1 MGVSEVASFSKG
13 LGRIRL
19 NSCETQSEWF
29 YDFHRGMEYR
39 MGSQAEP
46 DHGLL
51 VGAIVHLLS
60 LMEMDARDAE
70 ESESYVDA
78 NELWKVGA
86 YVCVLTV
93 ASLRGHEGFYLD
105 LAGMR
110 GHIEK
115 GRNGTI
121 PASIH
126 KNTVLTEEMCMDL
139 PHVTICLLGRFK
151 GETGVDHHLITVANE
166 TMSGLRPRWWLE
178 KLLEI
183 CEKEGRRE
191 GPAFATPDGVLASSP
206 GYDAMFRR
214 YLMIVQEETD
224 LIPDDQDVDAL
235 YSTFRTPRK
244 TVTTRIERAG
254 FGHQFVDQMNR
265 WRPLEKAQG
274 RAVRR
279 KMNAHY
285 AEALH
290 LMPTTWL
297 GSYVL

>member
-93 ASLRGHEGFYLD
+93 FKMFLYMFFKKS
-105 LAGMR
+105 
-110 GHIEK
+110 
-115 GRNGTI
+115 I
-121 PASIH
+121 PFLE
-126 KNTVLTEEMCMDL
+126 VL
-139 PHVTICLLGRFK
+139 GQRFL
-151 GETGVDHHLITVANE
+151 V
-166 TMSGLRPRWWLE
+166 
-178 KLLEI
+178 
-183 CEKEGRRE
+183 
-191 GPAFATPDGVLASSP
+191 
-206 GYDAMFRR
+206 
-214 YLMIVQEETD
+214 
-224 LIPDDQDVDAL
+224 
-235 YSTFRTPRK
+235 
-244 TVTTRIERAG
+244 
-254 FGHQFVDQMNR
+254 
-265 WRPLEKAQG
+265 
-274 RAVRR
+274 
-279 KMNAHY
+279 
-285 AEALH
+285 
-290 LMPTTWL
+290 
-297 GSYVL
+297 

>member
-1 MGVSEVASFSKG
+1 
-13 LGRIRL
+13 
-19 NSCETQSEWF
+19 
-29 YDFHRGMEYR
+29 
-39 MGSQAEP
+39 
-46 DHGLL
+46 
-51 VGAIVHLLS
+51 
-60 LMEMDARDAE
+60 
-70 ESESYVDA
+70 
-78 NELWKVGA
+78 
-86 YVCVLTV
+86 
-93 ASLRGHEGFYLD
+93 
-105 LAGMR
+105 
-110 GHIEK
+110 
-115 GRNGTI
+115 
-121 PASIH
+121 
-126 KNTVLTEEMCMDL
+126 MCTNL
-139 PHVTICLLGRFK
+139 PHVTICLLGKFK

-178 KLLEI
+178 KLLEV
-183 CEKEGRRE
+183 CEYEGRRE

-214 YLMIVQEETD
+214 YLKIVQEESD

-235 YSTFRTPRK
+235 YSTFRTPR
-244 TVTTRIERAG
+244 TTATTRIERAG
-254 FGHQFVDQMNR
+254 FGNQFVDQMNR